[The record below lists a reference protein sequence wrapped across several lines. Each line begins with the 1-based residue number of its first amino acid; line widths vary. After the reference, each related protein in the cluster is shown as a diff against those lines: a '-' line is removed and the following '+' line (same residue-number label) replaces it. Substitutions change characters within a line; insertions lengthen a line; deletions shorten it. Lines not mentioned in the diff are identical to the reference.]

1 MPPLKKSNLFD
12 LMQESMILSDTILL
26 DRLQELE
33 MQNSHLQ
40 ALVVELLDKNERLR
54 LQLRKAAVAS

>member
-1 MPPLKKSNLFD
+1 MPPLKKSNLSN
-12 LMQESMILSDTILL
+12 LMQESMTLSDINLL

-54 LQLRKAAVAS
+54 LQLRQTAAAS